1 MPSRQIGLVG
11 DREREGPMPLTP
23 RAFVRYL
30 RAWFSTSPPRADAD
44 LSLPVAGGL
53 PQALA
58 ASAALGRDRDIAIVR
73 AQGSS
78 ALDEAAVLVG
88 GYLPVAG
95 VESRPGRSA
104 LKIVVAGDGNV
115 GKTSLIRR
123 YAKHKFSEVRNQTL
137 GIDITTQ
144 EFTIGGRDLAL
155 VLWDIEGQRGE
166 RPFFYYGANAA
177 LLVYDVTSPDSL
189 EALTIWAD
197 RVRRYAPPGI
207 PILVA
212 GNKVDLP
219 ATVPTGQGR
228 SLAERVGAR
237 DHLLLSARTEVNV
250 ARAFTQLAEL
260 ASAAQLAAR

>member
-1 MPSRQIGLVG
+1 MPFTPRGLV
-11 DREREGPMPLTP
+11 RHLW
-23 RAFVRYL
+23 
-30 RAWFSTSPPRADAD
+30 AWFLAQPPQPDGSLA
-44 LSLPVAGGL
+44 LPVASGGQQAFAAAATRRRTPEIAL
-53 PQALA
+53 PAI
-58 ASAALGRDRDIAIVR
+58 DRGPAR
-73 AQGSS
+73 PS
-78 ALDEAAVLVG
+78 LDEAAALIGGRVLAPEPG
-88 GYLPVAG
+88 AAARAG
-95 VESRPGRSA
+95 RNA

-155 VLWDIEGQRGE
+155 VMWDIEGQRGE

-177 LLVYDVTSPDSL
+177 LLVYDVTTPGSL

-219 ATVPTGQGR
+219 VAVPAAEGQT
-228 SLAERVGAR
+228 LAERVGAR
-237 DHLLLSARTEVNV
+237 EHLLLSARTELNV
-250 ARAFTQLAEL
+250 AHTFNQLAEL
-260 ASAAQLAAR
+260 ASAELAAR